1 MFKKL
6 ILLVLFIAP
15 LSLCAQKF
23 AHFDYA
29 QVMQSLPEYKTAQ
42 TDLEALYKKYQD
54 EISGLQKELQTK
66 ADKYQKEDTDQTP
79 QNIKD
84 RHQQELQELYQRV
97 QQAAQ
102 DNEQAFTKAQ
112 QERMTPISQK
122 VVNAVNSVAQEGG
135 YVYVLD
141 KNAAQNGGIII
152 NDTLSTDVTSQVLKK
167 LGISAAAKPV
177 APSAAAKPAAAKK

>member
-42 TDLEALYKKYQD
+42 TELETLYKKYQD
-54 EISGLQKELQTK
+54 EITGLQKELQTK
-66 ADKYQKEDTDQTP
+66 AEKYQKEDTDATP

-84 RHQQELQELYQRV
+84 RHQQELQEMYQRV

-102 DNEQAFTKAQ
+102 DNEQAFTKTQ
-112 QERMTPISQK
+112 QERMQPISQK

-152 NDTLSTDVTSQVLKK
+152 NDTLSTDVTSAVLKK
-167 LGISAAAKPV
+167 LGITANAT
-177 APSAAAKPAAAKK
+177 KPAAAPSTKK